1 VADHEFMFAL
11 DLSDQ
16 APFDEMLDD
25 VAGSVLR
32 HVGYGGEMTGDLV
45 ALLRAALSH
54 RRAPGPQQC
63 RVQFTAHAGELDI
76 VVSGVGGFEWRT
88 TRPLP

>member
-1 VADHEFMFAL
+1 M
-11 DLSDQ
+11 
-16 APFDEMLDD
+16 
-25 VAGSVLR
+25 LR

-45 ALLRAALSH
+45 TLLRAALAD
-54 RRAPGPQQC
+54 RRGRADQC

-76 VVSGVGGFEWRT
+76 VVSGVVGREWRT

>member
-1 VADHEFMFAL
+1 MADREFMFAL
-11 DLSDQ
+11 DLSDR

-25 VAGSVLR
+25 VARHVLR
-32 HVGYGGEMTGDLV
+32 HVGYGGEMTADLV

-54 RRAPGPQQC
+54 RRAPGPDQC

-76 VVSGVGGFEWRT
+76 VVSDVGGREWRT
-88 TRPLP
+88 RRPLP

>member
-11 DLSDQ
+11 DLSDR
-16 APFDEMLDD
+16 ANFDEMLDD

-32 HVGYGGEMTGDLV
+32 HVGYGGEMTDDLV
-45 ALLRAALSH
+45 ATLRAALSH
-54 RRAPGPQQC
+54 RLGPGPDQC

-76 VVSGVGGFEWRT
+76 VVSGVDGREWRT
-88 TRPLP
+88 RRPLP